1 MSDDEWKSSYEQIK
15 AKHDEAFQVFEVGAR
30 HDVSNNP
37 DLALANYKLTI
48 ALIDE
53 ALATPVALPEDPD
66 QIDETW
72 NSALKMIQRLKRTRA
87 ELVQRVGALSP
98 TTSEP
103 TISMEARAPETRPR
117 TFSELAED
125 LTNMELNMDQLPS
138 VLELLF
144 LCEGV
149 KLYHIS
155 SAGGVTTTSEN
166 CTLRIIRIDQD
177 VVRNLEATCFMQIIR
192 TSMARPIE
200 NILENL
206 VEVSTS
212 SETAFEHDKEN
223 VDAKAAIISQDQE
236 EATTLTN
243 LLQEEASTVSRDSPK
258 KEKEAFQKYDSSLIY
273 PLIPG
278 ASPCFRTDYGAFIFP
293 DIESEVRG
301 EAYGLVIPSG
311 SDEIVL
317 EILEAIL
324 HGVVRQ
330 EEAKDPEEEGARM
343 AISEKISEN
352 IVTGACFISN
362 GLVKGSEQFGK
373 LVTYS
378 TPFIMS
384 KLNKAPEN
392 TAPMSNKVLTGVELA
407 KSATSVAVTVTGY
420 VAGKVGCATMALGR
434 FLAPHVQ
441 AQGSRLL
448 SKTTGISHEDA
459 SEKVCTV
466 FLYICD
472 KNDGTFCNERFDFR
486 WVEF

>member
-1 MSDDEWKSSYEQIK
+1 MDDEWKSSYENIK

-48 ALIDE
+48 ALIDD
-53 ALATPVALPEDPD
+53 ALATPVALPENPD
-66 QIDETW
+66 EIDETW
-72 NSALKMIQRLKRTRA
+72 NLALKMIQKMKRTRA
-87 ELVQRVGALSP
+87 ELVQRVGTLSP
-98 TTSEP
+98 TTSKP
-103 TISMEARAPETRPR
+103 TITTMDERAPAMRAR

-125 LTNMELNMDQLPS
+125 LQNMEMNMDQLPS

-149 KLYHIS
+149 KLYHITNT
-155 SAGGVTTTSEN
+155 GEVTTTAEN
-166 CTLRIIRIDQD
+166 CTLRIIRMDQD
-177 VVRNLEATCFMQIIR
+177 VIRHLEATYFMQIIR
-192 TSMARPIE
+192 TSMARPIKD
-200 NILENL
+200 LTENL
-206 VEVSTS
+206 VELTTST
-212 SETAFEHDKEN
+212 ETTADEQIKAN
-223 VDAKAAIISQDQE
+223 LSAKAALPTEVTQDQE
-236 EATTLTN
+236 QAATLTN
-243 LLQEEASTVSRDSPK
+243 LLEEETGDAVRTITEVSS
-258 KEKEAFQKYDSSLIY
+258 EKETFKKYDSSLIY

-293 DIESEVRG
+293 DIESDVRG

-330 EEAKDPEEEGARM
+330 EEPKEAGKEEVRK
-343 AISEKISEN
+343 AISDKISEN

-362 GLVKGSEQFGK
+362 GLVKGSEQVGK

-378 TPFIMS
+378 TPYILS
-384 KLNKAPEN
+384 KLNKAPEG
-392 TAPMSNKVLTGVELA
+392 APPVSNKVMTGVELA

-420 VAGKVGCATMALGR
+420 VAGKVGSATMALGK

-448 SKTTGISHEDA
+448 SKTVGISQDDA
-459 SEKVCTV
+459 SEKVS
-466 FLYICD
+466 L
-472 KNDGTFCNERFDFR
+472 KKM
-486 WVEF
+486 